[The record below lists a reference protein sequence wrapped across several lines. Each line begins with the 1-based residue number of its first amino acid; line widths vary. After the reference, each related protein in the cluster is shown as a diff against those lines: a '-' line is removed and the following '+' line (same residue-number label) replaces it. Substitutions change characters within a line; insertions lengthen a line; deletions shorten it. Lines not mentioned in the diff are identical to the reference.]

1 MSKTDPFLST
11 IHQWM
16 EIFVHRSMRDYILYV
31 RESGFSMS
39 QLGAL
44 FHLHHKGSS
53 DVTGMGDHLGVTS
66 AAASQMLD
74 RLVEQGLI
82 QRTEDRS
89 DRRVKRIALTEQGY
103 QVLEA
108 GIRARVAW
116 LDDLRE
122 VLSEQEKA
130 QVTSALAVLI
140 KKTSQL
146 DPALK
151 SEI

>member
-1 MSKTDPFLST
+1 MSDTDPFFT
-11 IHQWM
+11 AIHQWM
-16 EIFVHRSMRDYILYV
+16 DLFMHRSMREYIQFA
-31 RESGFSMS
+31 RDSGLSMS

-74 RLVEQGLI
+74 RLVEQDLI
-82 QRTEDRS
+82 CRSEDPN
-89 DRRVKRIALTEQGY
+89 DRRVKQIALTDKGC

-116 LDDLRE
+116 LDDLADA
-122 VLSEQEKA
+122 LSDQEKT
-130 QVTSALAVLI
+130 QISAAISVLI
-140 KKTSQL
+140 TKAAQL
-146 DPALK
+146 DRSGR